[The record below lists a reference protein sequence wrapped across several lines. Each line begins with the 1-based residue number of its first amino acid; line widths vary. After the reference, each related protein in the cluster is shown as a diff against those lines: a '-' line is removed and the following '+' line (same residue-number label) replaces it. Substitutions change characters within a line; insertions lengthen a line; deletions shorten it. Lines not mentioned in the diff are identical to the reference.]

1 MLDSSIF
8 VKPAKCLKGEFAIP
22 GDKSISH
29 RALIFSSIAR
39 GKSVIKGLQKGRD
52 CLATLNNLKLM
63 GVEIE
68 EREDEVIVWGRGLCG
83 LKEPADI
90 LNCENSGTTMRLLSG
105 LLAGQNFYS
114 VLSGDKYLRKR
125 PMRRVTEPLRRMG
138 ASIFGREKGQFPPLT
153 IVGRRL
159 KGIDYFSPI
168 PSAQVKSCLLLAGL
182 NAEGEIVIREP
193 YLSRDHTERML
204 KFLGVKIKVEPL
216 TVSLEGRTQFSARD
230 IVVPGDISAA
240 SFFIGGAS
248 ILKGSRIKILNVGLN
263 PTRRGFIDVLLRMGA
278 DIRLVH
284 LKRVCEEEVGD
295 LEIRGKNELKG
306 ITIEG
311 GIIPRLIDEIPILAV
326 VSCFAQGETVIK
338 DAQELRVKE
347 TDRIKA
353 IVRELRKM
361 GADIEEKDDGMI
373 IKGEKGLRGGEC
385 KSWGDH
391 RMAMALAVAGLA
403 AKEGV
408 KISDTECITTSF
420 PNFWEIF
427 NDVTE
432 Y

>member
-216 TVSLEGRTQFSARD
+216 TVSLEGRTQFSAKD
-230 IVVPGDISAA
+230 IIVPGDISAA

>member
-1 MLDSSIF
+1 MEKSFIF
-8 VKPAKCLKGEFAIP
+8 VRSARCLKGEITLP

-29 RALIFSSIAR
+29 RALILSSIAQ

-63 GVEIE
+63 GIEIE
-68 EREDEVIVWGRGLCG
+68 EREDGIVVWGRGLSG
-83 LKEPADI
+83 LKEPEDI

-105 LLAGQNFYS
+105 LLAGRDFYS
-114 VLSGDKYLRKR
+114 VLSGDKYLQKR

-138 ASIFGREKGQFPPLT
+138 AFIFGRENGQFPPLT

-182 NAEGEIVIREP
+182 NAKGKTVVREP

-204 KFLGVKIKVEPL
+204 KFLGVKIKVGNL
-216 TVSLEGRTQFSARD
+216 RVSLEGGAQFSGRD

-240 SFFIGGAS
+240 SLFIGGAA
-248 ILKGSRIKILNVGLN
+248 ILKGSKVKILNVGLN
-263 PTRRGFIDVLLRMGA
+263 PTRRGFINVLLKMGA
-278 DIRLVH
+278 DIRVAN
-284 LKRVCEEEVGD
+284 LKRVYEEEVGD
-295 LEIRGKNELKG
+295 LEVRGKNELKG
-306 ITIEG
+306 ITIDGEM
-311 GIIPRLIDEIPILAV
+311 IPRLIDEIPILAV
-326 VSCFAQGETVIK
+326 VGCFVQGETVIK

-353 IVRELRKM
+353 VVKELRKL
-361 GADIEEKDDGMI
+361 GADIEEEDDGMI
-373 IKGEKGLRGGEC
+373 IKGKKGLKGAEC

-391 RMAMALAVAGLA
+391 RMGMALAVAGLA
-403 AKEGV
+403 AEGGV
-408 KISDTECITTSF
+408 RISDVECIATSF
-420 PNFWEIF
+420 PDFWEIL
-427 NDVTE
+427 NSVVE

>member
-8 VKPAKCLKGEFAIP
+8 VKPAKCLKGEFTIP

-29 RALIFSSIAR
+29 RALILSSIAR
-39 GKSVIKGLQKGRD
+39 GKSVIKGLQRGRD
-52 CLATLNNLKLM
+52 CLATLNNLKRM

-68 EREDEVIVWGRGLCG
+68 EREDKVIVWGRGLCG

-90 LNCENSGTTMRLLSG
+90 LNCEDSGTTMRLLSG

-138 ASIFGREKGQFPPLT
+138 ASIFGRENGQFPPLT

-182 NAEGEIVIREP
+182 NAEGKTVIREP
-193 YLSRDHTERML
+193 YLSRNHTERML
-204 KFLGVKIKVEPL
+204 KFLGVKIKVKPL

-240 SFFIGGAS
+240 SFFIGGAA
-248 ILKGSRIKILNVGLN
+248 ILKGSKIKILNVGLN

-295 LEIRGKNELKG
+295 LEVRGKNELKG
-306 ITIEG
+306 ITVG
-311 GIIPRLIDEIPILAV
+311 GEMIPRLIDEIPILAV

-353 IVRELRKM
+353 IVKELRKM
-361 GADIEEKDDGMI
+361 RVDIEEKDDGMI
-373 IKGEKGLRGGEC
+373 IKGGKGLIGGEC

-391 RMAMALAVAGLA
+391 RMAMALAVAGLV

>member
-8 VKPAKCLKGEFAIP
+8 VKPPKCLKGEIVLP

-29 RALIFSSIAR
+29 RALILSSIAR
-39 GKSVIKGLQKGRD
+39 GKSVIKGLQRGRD

-68 EREDEVIVWGRGLCG
+68 EREDKVIVWGRGLCG

-105 LLAGQNFYS
+105 LLAGQSFYS

-138 ASIFGREKGQFPPLT
+138 ASIFGRENGQFPPLT

-204 KFLGVKIKVEPL
+204 KFLGVNIKVEPL
-216 TVSLEGRTQFSARD
+216 TVSLEGGAQFSARD

-240 SFFIGGAS
+240 SFFIGGAA
-248 ILKGSRIKILNVGLN
+248 ILKGSKIKILNVGLN
-263 PTRRGFIDVLLRMGA
+263 PTRRGFIDALLRMGA

-295 LEIRGKNELKG
+295 LEVRGKNKLKG
-306 ITIEG
+306 ITVEG

-353 IVRELRKM
+353 IVKELRKM
-361 GADIEEKDDGMI
+361 RADIEEKDDGMI
-373 IKGEKGLRGGEC
+373 IKGGKGLRGGKC
-385 KSWGDH
+385 KSYGDH